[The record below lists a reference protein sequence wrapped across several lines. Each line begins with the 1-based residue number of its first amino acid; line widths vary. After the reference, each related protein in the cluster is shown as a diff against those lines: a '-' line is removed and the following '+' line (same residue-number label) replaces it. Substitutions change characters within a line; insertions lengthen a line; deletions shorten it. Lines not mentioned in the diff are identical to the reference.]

1 MNVIPVVFA
10 FDNNLTFPACV
21 CISSL
26 MMHAK
31 QDTFYD
37 IFIIHS
43 ENEELDRTNLDKMST
58 FYPNCRIQYRT
69 ITDVFSDAFQIRGI
83 TTPTYYRLLIPE
95 LIPEYDKII
104 YADVDIIFRMDLSD
118 VYATDLSKVYL
129 AATYEI
135 DMNISENG
143 QKHIQSI
150 AELTVGE
157 YIQAGFLMMNC
168 DLIRK
173 DRLQERFLELTK
185 QKFTFQD
192 QDILNIACAGRIHIL
207 PWHYNMTTYS
217 YYYMEKEPGKLERY
231 ANSSFDIARHQSNIH
246 YNGAKPWKSYAINF
260 DIWWEYYRKSPFF
273 ESKLYFDFFNTKLTE
288 YDRLSLWKRIKILG
302 RYFIHGRKKS

>member
-1 MNVIPVVFA
+1 MNNVPIALA

-26 MMHAK
+26 MMHANH
-31 QDTFYD
+31 DTFYD

-43 ENEELDRTNLDKMST
+43 EYESLDKSELDKIPTY
-58 FYPNCRIQYRT
+58 YPNCRIQYRT
-69 ITDVFSDAFQIRGI
+69 ISDVFRNAFQIRGI
-83 TTPTYYRLLIPE
+83 TTPTYYRLLIPD

-118 VYATDLSKVYL
+118 VYAMDLSNVYL

-143 QKHIQSI
+143 QNHIQSI

-157 YIQAGFLMMNC
+157 YIQAGFIMMNC
-168 DLIRK
+168 DSIRK
-173 DRLQERFLELTK
+173 DKLQERFLELTK

-192 QDILNIACAGRIHIL
+192 QDILNIACAGKIKIL

-217 YYYMEKEPGKLERY
+217 YYYLENEPEELGKY
-231 ANSSFDIARHQSNIH
+231 ANSSFDIARHQSNVH
-246 YNGAKPWKSYAINF
+246 FNGAKPWKSYAINF

-273 ESKLYFDFFNTKLTE
+273 ESKFYFDFFNTKLTE
-288 YDRLSLWKRIKILG
+288 HDRLSLWKRIKILG
-302 RYFIHGRKKS
+302 RYFLYGRLK